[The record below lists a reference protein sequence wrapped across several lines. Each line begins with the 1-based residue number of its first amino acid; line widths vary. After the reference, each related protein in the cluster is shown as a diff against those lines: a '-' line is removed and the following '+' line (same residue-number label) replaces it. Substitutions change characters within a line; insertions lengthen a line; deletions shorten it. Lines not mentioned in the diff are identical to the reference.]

1 MNREVTLAIKGLHSA
16 EKSDNVNVATEAP
29 AEYFKKN
36 DSHYLLY
43 EETMDGFEKISKNR
57 IKFTDN
63 RLEFTRKGIVDTH
76 MVFEENRTY
85 MTDYVTPYGK
95 MLLGVRTERIE
106 VREEEQHISV
116 TVEYVLEMDEKP
128 LSECKMTIEIE
139 ERKKPVI

>member
-1 MNREVTLAIKGLHSA
+1 MDREVTLAIKGLHSA
-16 EKSDNVNVATEAP
+16 EESDHVKVATETP
-29 AEYFKKN
+29 AQYFKKN

-43 EETMDGFEKISKNR
+43 EETVEGFDKISKNR

-63 RLEFTRKGIVDTH
+63 CLELTRKGIVDTH
-76 MVFEENRTY
+76 MVFEEKKTH

-95 MLLGVRTERIE
+95 VLLGVRTEKIV
-106 VREEEQHISV
+106 VREWAERIQV

-128 LSECKMTIEIE
+128 LSECRMTIEVK